1 MLRAMDA
8 RTEVPM
14 PVNEPIH
21 DYAPHSAER
30 ARLVAALRELSTAPI
45 DLPHVI
51 GGRHRMGAGERIDVV
66 QPHRHSAR
74 LGTLTNADH
83 ADAAAA
89 VEAAMVAKRAWAA
102 TPFDERAAVFLR
114 AADLLAG
121 PWREKIAA
129 ATMLGQSKTA
139 YQAEIDSPCELVD
152 FWRFNVAFA
161 RQILAQQPISGPGV
175 WNRSDYRPLDGFV
188 YAVTPFNFTAIAG
201 NLPTAPALMGN
212 TVVWKPSITQSFA
225 AYLTMQLLEAAGLP
239 AGVINLV
246 TGDGYAV
253 SEVVLADPRLSG
265 IHFTG
270 STATFQHLWREVG
283 TRIADYD
290 SYPRLVGETGGKDF
304 VLAHT
309 SANPDVLR
317 TALIR
322 GAFDFQGQK
331 CSAASRAF
339 VPRSVWNRMGDDFLA
354 ATEALT
360 YGDVTD
366 LSNFGGAV
374 IDARSFA
381 KNSRA
386 IERAKSAPGV
396 TVAVGG
402 ECDDSEG
409 YFVRP
414 TVLLSD
420 DPSDEAFS
428 TEYFG
433 PILAVHVYPDEK
445 FDDIIDVV
453 DGGSKYALTGAVIA
467 DDRAAVQTAAER
479 LRFAAGNFYV
489 NDKPTG
495 AVVGQQPFGG
505 SRASGTNDKAGSPM
519 NLLRWTS
526 ARSIKETFVPPTDHT
541 YPHMGAGAEPAKRA
555 EVQ

>member
-1 MLRAMDA
+1 MDA
-8 RTEVPM
+8 RTDVPA
-14 PVNEPIH
+14 PANEPVH

-30 ARLVAALRELSTAPI
+30 TRLTSALRDLSATPI

-51 GGRHRMGAGERIDVV
+51 AGRHLMGDGERIDVV

-74 LGTLTNADH
+74 LGTLTNATDR
-83 ADAAAA
+83 DAAAA
-89 VEAAMVAKRAWAA
+89 VEAAMAAKAHWAA
-102 TPFDERAAVFLR
+102 TSFDDRAAVFLR

-139 YQAEIDSPCELVD
+139 YQAEIDAPCELVD

-161 RQILAQQPISGPGV
+161 RQILAEQPVSGPGV
-175 WNRSDYRPLDGFV
+175 WNRTDYRPLDGFV
-188 YAVTPFNFTAIAG
+188 YAITPFNFTAIAG

-239 AGVINLV
+239 PGVINLV
-246 TGDGYAV
+246 AGDGYAV
-253 SEVVLADPRLSG
+253 SDVVLADRRLSG

-304 VLAHT
+304 VLAHP
-309 SANPDVLR
+309 SADPDVLR

-322 GAFDFQGQK
+322 GAFDYQGQK

-339 VPRSVWNRMGDDFLA
+339 VPRSVWQRMGDDFLA
-354 ATEALT
+354 ATEALS

-366 LSNFGGAV
+366 LSHYGGAV
-374 IDARSFA
+374 IDARAFA
-381 KNSRA
+381 KNARA

-396 TVAVGG
+396 TIAVGG

-420 DPSDEAFS
+420 DPGDEAFS

-433 PILAVHVYPDEK
+433 PILAVHVYPDEQ
-445 FDDIIDVV
+445 FDHILDVV
-453 DGGSKYALTGAVIA
+453 DGGSRYALTGAVIA
-467 DDRAAVQTAAER
+467 DDRAAVATAADR

-505 SRASGTNDKAGSPM
+505 SRASGTNDKAGSPL

-526 ARSIKETFVPPTDHT
+526 ARSIKETFVPPTDHR
-541 YPHMGAGAEPAKRA
+541 YPHM
-555 EVQ
+555 EVQS